1 METTE
6 ELNFDEFDHEFEITS
21 IVNMDDSDPTIV
33 LRHYDGRLTEVTFAP
48 TGIGLWYKDA
58 EYAEI
63 DFLHLEKIF
72 KGEEE

>member
-6 ELNFDEFDHEFEITS
+6 EFSLDEFDHEFEITS

-33 LRHYDGRLTEVTFAP
+33 LRHLDGNLTEVTFAS

-63 DFLHLEKIF
+63 DFLQLEKVF